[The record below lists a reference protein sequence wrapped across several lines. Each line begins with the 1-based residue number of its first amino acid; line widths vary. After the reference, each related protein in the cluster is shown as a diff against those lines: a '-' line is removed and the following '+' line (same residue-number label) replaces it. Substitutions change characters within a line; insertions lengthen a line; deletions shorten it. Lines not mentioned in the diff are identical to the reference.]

1 MVSKKIKRVRGIYF
15 IFIGDTSANTTWEYL
30 IAVFSN
36 EIVFVSFSLLLLL
49 RLSIKKF
56 KTFHTLGAN
65 PTARQ
70 PLTLAT
76 PLHLACLQS
85 VRGAQATN
93 TNSTSISNDILSSNL
108 LLINK
113 IKLLLHYG
121 CDDTNPNDFTFI
133 NLKDQADMTP
143 LHAACLSGQDVSIVE
158 LLLLNGA
165 DPNAQDQAVC
175 VDAGWTPM
183 HHLAAGIMYDQIDTV
198 NVAKML
204 LKYKADP
211 SIRGRWIDKKDMNT
225 MGGGGGTGK
234 FVNERGRREKG
245 RILHYLLKWICNMCI
260 CCCCCC
266 CCS

>member
-1 MVSKKIKRVRGIYF
+1 MR
-15 IFIGDTSANTTWEYL
+15 IFNCWL
-30 IAVFSN
+30 FSN
-36 EIVFVSFSLLLLL
+36 EIISLFLLLLLL

-85 VRGAQATN
+85 VRGAQAAN
-93 TNSTSISNDILSSNL
+93 ANSTSISNDILSSNL

-158 LLLLNGA
+158 LLLINGA

-225 MGGGGGTGK
+225 MGGGGGAGK
-234 FVNERGRREKG
+234 FENERGKGEKW

-266 CCS
+266 C

>member
-1 MVSKKIKRVRGIYF
+1 MGIF
-15 IFIGDTSANTTWEYL
+15 NCWL
-30 IAVFSN
+30 FSN
-36 EIVFVSFSLLLLL
+36 EIISLFLLLLL

-85 VRGAQATN
+85 VRGAQAAN

-158 LLLLNGA
+158 LLLINGA

-225 MGGGGGTGK
+225 MGGGGGAGK
-234 FVNERGRREKG
+234 FENERGRGEKG
-245 RILHYLLKWICNMCI
+245 RISHYLLKWICNMCI
-260 CCCCCC
+260 CCC
-266 CCS
+266 